1 MSLTKSDSPT
11 GVGTEREYPDDY
23 RRVEHG
29 YELPDW
35 WIEQTEKRHTA
46 ERKAE
51 QERLEVVNAS

>member
-11 GVGTEREYPDDY
+11 GVGTERDY
-23 RRVEHG
+23 GDERQVVHG
-29 YELPDW
+29 YTLPDW
-35 WIEQTEKRHTA
+35 WIEQTQKRHAA